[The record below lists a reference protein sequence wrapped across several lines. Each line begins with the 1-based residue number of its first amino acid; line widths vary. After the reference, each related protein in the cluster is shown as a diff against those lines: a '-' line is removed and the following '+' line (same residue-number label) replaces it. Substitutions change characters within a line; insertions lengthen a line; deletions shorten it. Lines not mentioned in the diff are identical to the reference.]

1 MLLLLLS
8 QVLLA
13 TARHNPMLPGW
24 NPDPSILQV
33 NGTYYLA
40 TSSFEYFPGTPI
52 YSSKDLANW
61 DLISHAQTSPSQV
74 QLYGTPTGAGVW
86 APTLSY
92 INGLFYLASMT
103 RWTYDPVARV
113 WPRIMY
119 MTSPDLISWSDPIW
133 TEPWGIDPALFQDPK
148 TGKSYLSLM
157 APNNNVDRV
166 WGIYQCEVNLATGD
180 CSGQYINLYNGTL
193 PQNSSSRL
201 EGPKMFYKDP
211 YYYLLTA
218 EGGTDDQHRSTIARS
233 SSSEGPF
240 DPAPNNPIL
249 FNGRWGFDN
258 LTVQSTGHGTFV
270 ETPTGEWFCAF
281 LARRKVNGSS
291 PLGRETFLTS
301 VTWEDG
307 WPMLNNGN
315 PILLSEPVQ
324 GISAEKSEMTSFVED
339 FCGETPDL
347 SWYQLRIPYT
357 KNYALASGNYDHGIY
372 RPHRNS
378 SVDEFCALVL
388 RPNVFSLSDR
398 DTPAALLRKQK
409 SLNMTFSATLLA
421 TNSSLN
427 YRQSVGIS
435 IYLSELSHQDV
446 GVKGCNNTTGLCVY
460 SQTMING
467 TTQEK
472 EISLGLNTI
481 PRNITLYIRAQP
493 LSYTLGYSIK
503 EGETTWIDE
512 VSSKWLAWAP
522 TNWFVFSGASWAI
535 FASGGGEPW
544 QPSGAMVGFTKVREE
559 YLEENI
565 PDYDIW

>member
-1 MLLLLLS
+1 MSIVIWPGSDQSLL
-8 QVLLA
+8 
-13 TARHNPMLPGW
+13 TRYRW

-119 MTSPDLISWSDPIW
+119 MTSSDLINWSDPIW

-166 WGIYQCEVNLATGD
+166 WGIYQCEINLATGD
-180 CSGQYINLYNGTL
+180 CSGQYMNLYNGTL

-233 SSSEGPF
+233 SSPEGPF
-240 DPAPNNPIL
+240 DAAPKNPIL

-291 PLGRETFLTS
+291 PLGKGSRW
-301 VTWEDG
+301 V
-307 WPMLNNGN
+307 
-315 PILLSEPVQ
+315 
-324 GISAEKSEMTSFVED
+324 D
-339 FCGETPDL
+339 F
-347 SWYQLRIPYT
+347 
-357 KNYALASGNYDHGIY
+357 
-372 RPHRNS
+372 
-378 SVDEFCALVL
+378 
-388 RPNVFSLSDR
+388 NVSR
-398 DTPAALLRKQK
+398 
-409 SLNMTFSATLLA
+409 
-421 TNSSLN
+421 
-427 YRQSVGIS
+427 
-435 IYLSELSHQDV
+435 H
-446 GVKGCNNTTGLCVY
+446 
-460 SQTMING
+460 
-467 TTQEK
+467 
-472 EISLGLNTI
+472 
-481 PRNITLYIRAQP
+481 
-493 LSYTLGYSIK
+493 
-503 EGETTWIDE
+503 
-512 VSSKWLAWAP
+512 
-522 TNWFVFSGASWAI
+522 
-535 FASGGGEPW
+535 
-544 QPSGAMVGFTKVREE
+544 
-559 YLEENI
+559 
-565 PDYDIW
+565 